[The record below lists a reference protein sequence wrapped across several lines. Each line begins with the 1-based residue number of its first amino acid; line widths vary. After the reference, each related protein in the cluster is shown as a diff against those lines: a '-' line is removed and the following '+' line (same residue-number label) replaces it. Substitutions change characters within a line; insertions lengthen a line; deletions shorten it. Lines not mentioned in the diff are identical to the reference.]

1 MVFLWFSYSFLSVF
15 LGSKPQAPRKQK
27 ENKNKKKTKRK
38 PKENQRKP
46 EEKKTAAP
54 PHMENPV
61 SDAGFACF
69 FLSYFLSDER
79 MCVGFLISFEIE
91 IGAVYA

>member
-1 MVFLWFSYSFLSVF
+1 MVL
-15 LGSKPQAPRKQK
+15 LGVLMVQNP
-27 ENKNKKKTKRK
+27 KKTKRK
-38 PKENQRKP
+38 PKRKP